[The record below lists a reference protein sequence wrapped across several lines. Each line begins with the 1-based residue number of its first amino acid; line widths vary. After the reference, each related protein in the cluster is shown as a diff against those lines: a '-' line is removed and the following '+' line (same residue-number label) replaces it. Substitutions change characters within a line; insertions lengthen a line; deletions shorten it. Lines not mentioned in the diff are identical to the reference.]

1 MVVSPRVVAGPYVV
15 GEVPAPLV
23 YSFLDSAGVALN
35 LTGYAVT
42 FSYRRGDDSVTVTGS
57 AAVTNAAAGEV
68 TLTWSTAPFP
78 EPGRYFGEFWVGNG
92 VNRFASL
99 LVTFVVRAAVDSTAV
114 FEP

>member
-23 YSFLDSAGVALN
+23 YTFLDAAGAPIN

-42 FSYRRGDDSVTVTGS
+42 FSYRRDDDAVAVTGS
-57 AAVTNAAAGEV
+57 AAVTGAAAGEV
-68 TLTWSTAPFP
+68 TLTWSSTPFAG
-78 EPGRYFGEFWVGNG
+78 PGRYFGEFWVGNG
-92 VNRFASL
+92 ANRFASL